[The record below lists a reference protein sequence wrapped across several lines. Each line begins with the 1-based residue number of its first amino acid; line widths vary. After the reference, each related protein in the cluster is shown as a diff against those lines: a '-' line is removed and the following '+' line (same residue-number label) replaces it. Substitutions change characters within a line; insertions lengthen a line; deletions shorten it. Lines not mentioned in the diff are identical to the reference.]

1 MIKKEIQFIKKKMKM
16 SRTYG
21 IKQCARTVLTWWW
34 VRQVPIFHNSNKMF
48 QPMLVLKMFENSVKL
63 GLKNDLK

>member
-1 MIKKEIQFIKKKMKM
+1 MKM

-48 QPMLVLKMFENSVKL
+48 QPMLVLKMIENSVKL
-63 GLKNDLK
+63 GLKND